1 MIFVYFLLTL
11 SIICC
16 IFLSLVKI
24 FHFATDPT
32 EKQNRKQRIAIALAI
47 VIFTSLILFKLN
59 RTLFKSEY
67 LDLSQLASF
76 FAVLFTQYEAISF
89 ITENEK

>member
-1 MIFVYFLLTL
+1 MILIYFMLAL

-24 FHFATDPT
+24 FQFATDPV
-32 EKQNRKQRIAIALAI
+32 EKQNRKQRTIIAVII
-47 VIFTSLILFKLN
+47 VVFTSFILFQLN
-59 RTLFKSEY
+59 GTLFKSEY

-76 FAVLFTQYEAISF
+76 FAVLFTQYETIIF
-89 ITENEK
+89 LTENEK